1 MKIELQGKKAI
12 IAGGSRGIGRSI
24 ALAFA
29 EAGADVSICARG
41 EEALRATE
49 AELKRF
55 NHQVHAATCD
65 LGDGP
70 AVTAYVKSAAE
81 ALGGIDILVN
91 NASGFGASDDEAGW
105 AASINVDLMASVRA
119 SYAAL
124 PHLEKS
130 KGTIIHISSIAG
142 LVPSARTP
150 PYGAVKAAL
159 IQYTLTQAAQLAAQA
174 HPRELH
180 RAGLDRVSRRHL
192 GKARPPNRSSTT
204 PSSAAS
210 ASAAWARPR
219 KSPASRCSSQATRQA
234 GSPARPS
241 RSTAARCSAKTTMRV
256 QVAIIGSGPAGLLL
270 GQLLIRAGIDA
281 IIVEQRSKD
290 YVLER
295 IRAGV
300 LEQGTVEMLDRPG
313 RGQTP
318 ACRRPGA
325 RRRRTQLSRA
335 AASASTSKGSPA
347 GTWWSTARPR
357 SRATSWTRAK
367 RPARRRFTRPMT

>member
-1 MKIELQGKKAI
+1 MKLDLQGKKAI
-12 IAGGSRGIGRSI
+12 VAGGSRGIGRSI

-41 EEALRATE
+41 EESLRATE

-130 KGTIIHISSIAG
+130 KGSIIHISSIAG
-142 LVPSARTP
+142 LAPSARTP

-159 IQYTLTQAAQLAAQA
+159 IQYTLTQRNSRQA

-192 GKARPPNRSSTT
+192 GKEEDRRAQVVQRRPRQHPFRPPGHAGGNRQRRAV
-204 PSSAAS
+204 PRERRGKLGH
-210 ASAAWARPR
+210 RPDHR
-219 KSPASRCSSQATRQA
+219 GRRRADAQLNTAIFFTSPALRL
-234 GSPARPS
+234 
-241 RSTAARCSAKTTMRV
+241 
-256 QVAIIGSGPAGLLL
+256 ILLSIYCHPRL
-270 GQLLIRAGIDA
+270 RFESKNRDADALL
-281 IIVEQRSKD
+281 
-290 YVLER
+290 
-295 IRAGV
+295 
-300 LEQGTVEMLDRPG
+300 
-313 RGQTP
+313 
-318 ACRRPGA
+318 
-325 RRRRTQLSRA
+325 
-335 AASASTSKGSPA
+335 
-347 GTWWSTARPR
+347 
-357 SRATSWTRAK
+357 
-367 RPARRRFTRPMT
+367 RFAP